1 MNISLLIPSLIL
13 IILSSLF
20 LLIAIRN
27 RKDTY
32 KKKEKILDGL
42 DLLKNATVN
51 TTPSERVLTII
62 KLDNFLSKAFQ
73 YYYGNKNSCSDNL
86 KQARKLFKR
95 NNYQELW
102 DTHKLRNKVVHEER
116 ELSES
121 DLKEAYEVYK
131 FSIRK
136 ILK

>member
-1 MNISLLIPSLIL
+1 MNNSLLITILIL
-13 IILSSLF
+13 IALTSLF
-20 LLIAIRN
+20 LLVAIRS

-32 KKKEKILDGL
+32 KKKEKIIN
-42 DLLKNATVN
+42 DLELLRNVMVN

-62 KLDNFLSKAFQ
+62 KLDNLLSRAFQ

-86 KQARKLFKR
+86 KQAKKLFKR
-95 NNYQELW
+95 NNYQKLW

-116 ELSES
+116 EISES
-121 DLKEAYEVYK
+121 DLREAYEIYK